1 MEKARINEVIVVE
14 GRDDTAA
21 VKRAID
27 GLTIETHGF
36 GIQRRTWELLEKA
49 YQEKG
54 IIIFTDPDYSGEEI
68 RRRLTKK
75 FPQAKQAFLSRKY
88 AQKKGDIGIENA
100 EPEAILEAIRKA
112 HATFRQESGEGGEP
126 DVLYTAADLFA
137 AGLTGSADAKLRREK
152 LGQVLGIGYAN
163 ARGLCGKLNQ
173 FAIKKEEFYEALCT
187 IDHSG
192 D

>member
-1 MEKARINEVIVVE
+1 MEKRTIHEVIIVE

-36 GIQRRTWELLEKA
+36 GIRRETWALIEKA
-49 YQEKG
+49 YREKG
-54 IIIFTDPDYSGEEI
+54 IIIFTDPDYAGEEI

-75 FPQAKQAFLSRKY
+75 FPAAKQAFLSRKY
-88 AQKKGDIGIENA
+88 AEKKGDIGIENA
-100 EPEAILEAIRKA
+100 EPEAILEAIEKA
-112 HATFRQESGEGGEP
+112 HATFRGGEASEV
-126 DVLYTAADLFA
+126 DLYTADDLFA
-137 AGLTGSADAKLRREK
+137 AGLTGGTDAKQRREK

-173 FAIKKEEFYEALCT
+173 FGIKKEAFYEALRT
-187 IDHSG
+187 IDHQG

>member
-1 MEKARINEVIVVE
+1 MEKAKINEVIIVE

-36 GIQRRTWELLEKA
+36 GIQRRTWELIEKA
-49 YQEKG
+49 YREKG

-68 RRRLTKK
+68 RRKLTKK
-75 FPQAKQAFLSRKY
+75 FPEAKQAFLSRKY

-100 EPEAILEAIRKA
+100 EPEAILEAIKKA
-112 HATFRQESGEGGEP
+112 HATFQKEETEN
-126 DVLYTAADLFA
+126 LYTAADLFA
-137 AGLTGSADAKLRREK
+137 AGLTGRADAKQRREK

-173 FAIKKEEFYEALCT
+173 FAIKKEEFYEALRT
-187 IDHSG
+187 IDHPG

>member
-1 MEKARINEVIVVE
+1 MEKRKINEVIIVE

-36 GIQRRTWELLEKA
+36 GIRRETWALIEKA

-75 FPQAKQAFLSRKY
+75 FPAAKQAFLSRKY
-88 AQKKGDIGIENA
+88 AEKKGDIGIENA
-100 EPEAILEAIRKA
+100 EPEAILEAIEKA
-112 HATFRQESGEGGEP
+112 HATFRGEDAEA
-126 DVLYTAADLFA
+126 DAYTAADLFA
-137 AGLTGSADAKLRREK
+137 AGLTGGADAKQRREK

-173 FAIKKEEFYEALCT
+173 FGIKREAFYEALRT
-187 IDHSG
+187 IDNQG